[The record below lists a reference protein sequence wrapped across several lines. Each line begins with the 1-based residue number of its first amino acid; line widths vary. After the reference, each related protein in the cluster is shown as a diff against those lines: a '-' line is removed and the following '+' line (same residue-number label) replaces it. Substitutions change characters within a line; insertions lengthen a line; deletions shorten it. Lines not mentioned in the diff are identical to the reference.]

1 MDAGILAIHLKW
13 WRAEQGVAR
22 VVVGRSKIPIKRI
35 EDLLAS
41 SCFGEAWFQL
51 ESHSPA
57 LRKLP
62 VFTRELPQQMRMA
75 QTILETLD
83 CQNFRRAH
91 GPADRGDSPE
101 SAADQLV

>member
-1 MDAGILAIHLKW
+1 M
-13 WRAEQGVAR
+13 
-22 VVVGRSKIPIKRI
+22 VVGRSKIPIKRI